1 MLRYKI
7 ISVTVLIVFFFG
19 MATLNCV
26 LAGEK
31 MQVKS
36 HAVIHT
42 VKFEQ
47 IEVGDTPGHIMAI
60 MESKGISID
69 EITGMKLTS
78 RGVATMDINPNAGG
92 VTMQEYVIETD
103 KDGDK
108 MIVKSEGK
116 SVSKDQYKE
125 VKKQLLAEY
134 NDKSKEYDFDI
145 NNAELLTAVLNYEV
159 QIKGLEMT
167 GEINAE
173 TIRNTFINL
182 LQ

>member
-1 MLRYKI
+1 MLRSKI
-7 ISVTVLIVFFFG
+7 ISITVLIVFIFG
-19 MATLNCV
+19 TATLNCV

-31 MQVKS
+31 MQIKS

-92 VTMQEYVIETD
+92 VTMQEYVIESD

-116 SVSKDQYKE
+116 SVAKDQFKGTWTMIGGTGKYEGGKGGGTWTAYTMGQGQAYLE
-125 VKKQLLAEY
+125 VEG
-134 NDKSKEYDFDI
+134 
-145 NNAELLTAVLNYEV
+145 EV
-159 QIKGLEMT
+159 
-167 GEINAE
+167 E
-173 TIRNTFINL
+173 TP
-182 LQ
+182 